1 MERAI
6 IVKDDNGLCEVRCA
20 NCGKLLCTFKKI
32 QKKGKNNVDKS
43 AHSVI
48 IVARCTRNSCK
59 IDNEVLL

>member
-43 AHSVI
+43 LQMYYTI
-48 IVARCTRNSCK
+48 CTR
-59 IDNEVLL
+59 L